1 MKSRNAD
8 GLNKTGCAIKNSYL
22 STGEVRSPRVLS
34 VANMSGTALVSN
46 EDQPPKLMMEE
57 ESKNPVMLKINVVMQ
72 DSVNS

>member
-8 GLNKTGCAIKNSYL
+8 GLNKTGCEIKNSCL

-46 EDQPPKLMMEE
+46 EDQPPKLMEE

>member
-8 GLNKTGCAIKNSYL
+8 GLNKTGCAL

-34 VANMSGTALVSN
+34 MANMSGTALVSN
-46 EDQPPKLMMEE
+46 EDQPPKLMEE